1 MLKCLS
7 LTNLGDKVL
16 NLECKRTKYRTCQM
30 TKCETCKRLRR

>member
-16 NLECKRTKYRTCQM
+16 NLECKKTKCRTCQM